1 MRQNQGPACFGHT
14 SSPKAQSQPLT
25 LAYLCTSVCYT
36 ADTLQSE
43 LVSRVPWLLM
53 FSPRHVHTQSV
64 RIPSLKYPE
73 LHCTTSPTSLRTWH
87 DVASVIRQQ
96 TFSPSPS
103 HIETQFSNSVPTQPK
118 SNHNEAKHVIAEA
131 YILHCMD
138 LPMLLTK
145 LLACFRSTSSAL
157 LSLHTTMIISYDDG
171 YRCVKQA
178 AHARSVSP
186 NHRGAS
192 ERPAE
197 FQFLTITKCSYSR

>member
-1 MRQNQGPACFGHT
+1 MRLPCLARLSCACHVMRQNQGPACFGHT

-43 LVSRVPWLLM
+43 LVSRVPWLLI

-64 RIPSLKYPE
+64 RVPSLKYPE

-103 HIETQFSNSVPTQPK
+103 HIELNSQTQSQP
-118 SNHNEAKHVIAEA
+118 SQSLTTTRQSMEA
-131 YILHCMD
+131 YIYGPS
-138 LPMLLTK
+138 LPT
-145 LLACFRSTSSAL
+145 
-157 LSLHTTMIISYDDG
+157 Y
-171 YRCVKQA
+171 Y
-178 AHARSVSP
+178 
-186 NHRGAS
+186 
-192 ERPAE
+192 
-197 FQFLTITKCSYSR
+197 